1 MRPFSLAHLTVLSL
15 APPDMIDVAARC
27 GYQSVGLRLIAVTA
41 ESPGYPLMHDKAM
54 MRDTKARLAA
64 TGVRVLDIEFVKITP
79 EIDVAALEPVIAAG
93 AELGARHLICAPYDP
108 DLARLA
114 DRLGTL
120 ADLAA
125 PYHLS
130 AIMEF
135 FPWTVVSNLRAARAV
150 VEAAGRANTG
160 ILVDVLHFDRSDNSL
175 KELDEMPPHMLPFVH
190 VCDAPAE
197 KPATT
202 DAMLHT
208 ARAERLPPGEGGID
222 IRTIVAHMPKG
233 IPVALEVPMDTL
245 TRERGPEEVARRAIA
260 GAKRVLADSTIEPR
274 DI

>member
-93 AELGARHLICAPYDP
+93 AELGARHLICAPYDS
-108 DLARLA
+108 DFQRIA
-114 DRLGTL
+114 DRLGAL

-125 PYHLS
+125 RYRLS
-130 AIMEF
+130 AVMEF
-135 FPWTVVSNLRAARAV
+135 FPWIEVSNLRGARAV
-150 VEAAGRANTG
+150 IEAAGRANTG
-160 ILVDVLHFDRSDNSL
+160 ILVDVLHFDRSDSSL
-175 KELDEMPPHMLPFVH
+175 GELDDIPPQMLPFLH
-190 VCDAPAE
+190 FCDAPAE
-197 KPATT
+197 KPTT
-202 DAMLHT
+202 TEGFLHT

-222 IRTIVAHMPKG
+222 LSAIVAHMPKG
-233 IPVALEVPMDTL
+233 IPVALEVPMNAL
-245 TRERGPEEVARRAIA
+245 TRTHGPEEVARRAIA
-260 GAKRVLADSTIEPR
+260 GAKRVLADSTIKLR
-274 DI
+274 DT